1 MTFEFATA
9 GRILFGTGVAD
20 QAAGLAAAHGRRVLL
35 VHGRNPARSQP
46 LRQSL
51 ESLGLEVHTMG
62 VAGEPGTDWAQS
74 AVARLRSAG
83 CEVVVACGGGSAL
96 DAGKALAALLAN
108 PGDVYDYL
116 EVVGR
121 GRPLTVPALPV
132 IAVPTTAG
140 TGSEVTRNAVLT
152 DPERKVKASLRHPSM
167 LPRVA
172 LVDPLLTTGLPPALT
187 AGTGLDALAQLIEP
201 YVSTRANPLTDCFCE
216 EGIRRV
222 ARSLTRAVRDGSDLE
237 ARTDL
242 SLAALLSGLALAN
255 AGLGA
260 VHGLAAP
267 LGGVL
272 AAPHGQLCAALL
284 PEVMAVNLEVLAAR
298 LPASPALGRYLE
310 IARLL
315 TGSHVASAAD
325 GVSWLRELA
334 AELDI
339 PGLSRWGL
347 TPDSIPEIVEQA
359 GRASSMRS
367 NPVPL
372 TPEELAVILQRAS

>member
-9 GRILFGTGVAD
+9 ARILFGVGVAD

-35 VHGRNPARSQP
+35 VHGHNPARSGP

-51 ESLGLEVHTMG
+51 ESNGLEVCCTG
-62 VAGEPGTDWAQS
+62 VAGEPSTDWAQS
-74 AVARLRSAG
+74 AVAQLRSTG
-83 CEVVVACGGGSAL
+83 CEVVVACGGGSVL

-108 PGDVYDYL
+108 RGDVYDYL

-121 GRPLTVPALPV
+121 GRPLPLPALPV

-152 DPERKVKASLRHPSM
+152 DSGRKVKASLRHPSM
-167 LPRVA
+167 LPRA
-172 LVDPLLTTGLPPALT
+172 AIVDPLLTTGLPPALT

-201 YVSTRANPLTDCFCE
+201 YVSTRANPLTDRFCE

-222 ARSLTRAVRDGSDLE
+222 ARSLARAVREGSDLA

-267 LGGVL
+267 LGGEL
-272 AAPHGQLCAALL
+272 AAPHGELCAALL
-284 PEVMAVNLEVLAAR
+284 PEVMAVNQEALAAR
-298 LPASPALGRYLE
+298 SPASPALGRYLGV
-310 IARLL
+310 ARLL
-315 TGSHVASAAD
+315 TGSPAASATD
-325 GVSWLRELA
+325 GVCWLRELA
-334 AELDI
+334 AELGI
-339 PGLSRWGL
+339 PRLRHWGL
-347 TPDSIPEIVEQA
+347 TEDRIPEIVEQA
-359 GRASSMRS
+359 MRASSMRS
-367 NPVPL
+367 NPVAL
-372 TPEELAVILQRAS
+372 TSEELRLILQRAS